1 MARFKKMPRNT
12 NEGKITYG
20 DGIVDGIVLLALN
33 EIPSVELFTPPQH
46 KKMRSKSIKCVRAN
60 DGIHVDVVVKI
71 HYTQSV
77 SDVAFKIQESIR
89 HTVETMTEYH
99 VASVNVVIRGVTFDE
114 EKPVEE
120 KAEDGKAAANENQ

>member
-1 MARFKKMPRNT
+1 MARFNKLPINT
-12 NEGKITYG
+12 HEGKIVYRN
-20 DGIVDGIVLLALN
+20 GIVDGIVLLAVQ
-33 EIPSVELFTPPQH
+33 EIPFVQLYVGDP
-46 KKMRSKSIKCVRAN
+46 KGKMRSKAIKCVRAN

-120 KAEDGKAAANENQ
+120 KAEEGKAAANENQ

>member
-1 MARFKKMPRNT
+1 MKS
-12 NEGKITYG
+12 
-20 DGIVDGIVLLALN
+20 GIVLLAVQ
-33 EIPSVELFTPPQH
+33 EIPFVQLYVGDP
-46 KKMRSKSIKCVRAN
+46 KGKMRSKAIKCVRAN

-120 KAEDGKAAANENQ
+120 KAEAGKAAANENQ